1 MSDRNIAVLRF
12 VVGNRV
18 VRVKAMDAV
27 GPEDC
32 LENLIESVLHR
43 YVTGEDLTM
52 PIPREVKDF
61 IIRTNLAI

>member
-1 MSDRNIAVLRF
+1 MSRKSAQLRF
-12 VVGNRV
+12 KVGQRV
-18 VRVKAMDAV
+18 VVVKAMDAV

-32 LENLIESVLHR
+32 YENLISSVLHR

-61 IIRTNLAI
+61 MIRTNLTI